1 MDDAT
6 QEALAAYLLGL
17 ADDELILAHRHSEWA
32 GHGPILEE
40 DIAFTNIALDELGH
54 AAIWYELRQT
64 LTGDDP
70 DELVFFREPGAFRNV
85 QLAELPNTD
94 WGFSMLRQYFFD
106 VAEQVRL
113 SHLKDSSYEP
123 LAQASAKI
131 LTEEIYHVRHTSMW
145 VQRLGLGTEES
156 NARMQQALDALWPYT
171 RQLFGR
177 EAGDERLIE
186 AGIIPEPDALY
197 REWVSIVEPF
207 LTACNLTVPDD
218 GLSRRYVPRSEHTES
233 LMALLTELQS
243 VAHLDPMAEW

>member
-1 MDDAT
+1 MDEAT
-6 QEALAAYLLGL
+6 RDALAAYLLGL
-17 ADDELILAHRHSEWA
+17 GDDELILAHRHSEWT

-54 AAIWYELRQT
+54 ATIWYELRQA
-64 LTGDDP
+64 LTGEDP
-70 DELVFFREPGAFRNV
+70 DELVFFREAGAFRNV
-85 QLAELPNTD
+85 QLAELPNGD

-113 SHLKDSSYEP
+113 SHLKDSSYAP
-123 LAQASAKI
+123 LAEAAAKI

-145 VQRLGLGTEES
+145 VQRLGLGTQES
-156 NARMQQALDALWPYT
+156 HNRMQRALDALWPYT

-177 EAGDERLIE
+177 EPGDERLIE
-186 AGIIPEPDALY
+186 AGIIPDPAVMY
-197 REWVSIVEPF
+197 REWVAIVEPF
-207 LTACNLTVPDD
+207 LASCDLELPSDSLPQRD
-218 GLSRRYVPRSEHTES
+218 VPRSEHTEA